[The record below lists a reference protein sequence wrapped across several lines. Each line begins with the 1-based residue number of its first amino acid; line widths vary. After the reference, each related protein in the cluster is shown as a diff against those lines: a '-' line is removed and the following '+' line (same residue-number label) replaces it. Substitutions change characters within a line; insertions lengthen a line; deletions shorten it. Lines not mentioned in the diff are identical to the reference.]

1 MKKLFKNI
9 FNFFQK
15 SKKEEEIKSIREYLP
30 KDFLNF
36 ALNHVIYNKCAF
48 AYSQKNWKVV
58 NYYFTGATLCLDI
71 KDESRNITDV
81 ITICTDN
88 TFGFFTHYDICKRS
102 KMLPEE
108 IDKANI
114 IRKSVNKKE
123 YK

>member
-30 KDFLNF
+30 EDFLNL
-36 ALNHVIYNKCAF
+36 ALNHIIYNKCAF

-58 NYYFTGATLCLDI
+58 DYYFTGATLCLDI
-71 KDESRNITDV
+71 KDENRNITDV

-88 TFGFFTHYDICKRS
+88 TFGFFIHYDICKRS

-114 IRKSVNKKE
+114 IRKNINKKE